1 MHSSRATFA
10 SCLAGVASLFLVQ
23 VAWANI
29 APRFWGDAT
38 SEPWGLK
45 DVAITQERLTIDLR
59 PLAGANPA
67 QVEVIYDLN
76 NAGASRHLD
85 LLFVSGEVGVRDFEA
100 HLGGQPLPTRPLPAD
115 EASRLWKKAPSSWR
129 PPQEAPGIELEK
141 TFYLVSTWSTPPELV
156 AFSLDLPPGPSTLHV
171 RYKARA
177 CGAGERPTVTWQ
189 FPYVLAPARE
199 WGTFGRLD
207 VVVHVPDG
215 WEARST
221 PALRRERD
229 TLRGSFNEV
238 PADALL
244 LATGAP
250 VPVGYYWA
258 TGLALAL
265 WGGVL
270 VGGPLMCW
278 WAGRRLGR
286 ARACAGAPGG
296 EAKGQAAR
304 CGLLLGFFPAL
315 LWGALIYAS
324 VPVSMAIIKAPLH
337 GQERPS
343 AEEPFFAGPC
353 LNYFIIP
360 AAVLF
365 GVTLTLGSAGRAT
378 RRHSTDPPTA
388 A

>member
-1 MHSSRATFA
+1 
-10 SCLAGVASLFLVQ
+10 LAGIASLVLVPA
-23 VAWANI
+23 AWANI
-29 APRFWGDAT
+29 SPRFWGDAT

-45 DVAITQERLTIDLR
+45 DVAITQELLTIDLR
-59 PLAGANPA
+59 PLADAHPVR
-67 QVEVIYDLN
+67 VEVTYDLC
-76 NAGASRHLD
+76 NAGPSKHLD
-85 LLFVSGEVGVRDFEA
+85 LLFVSGEVGVSDFEA

-115 EASRLWKKAPSSWR
+115 EASRLWKKAPPSWR

-141 TFYLVSTWSTPPELV
+141 TYYLLSTWATPPELV

-199 WGTFGRLD
+199 WGAFGWLD
-207 VVVHVPDG
+207 VVVQVPGG

-221 PALRRERD
+221 PALGREGD
-229 TLRGSFNEV
+229 TLRGGFNEV

-265 WGGVL
+265 WVAAL

-278 WAGRRLGR
+278 WAGRRLGH
-286 ARACAGAPGG
+286 ARAFARAPRGG
-296 EAKGQAAR
+296 TAGQAAR
-304 CGLLLGFFPAL
+304 RGILLGFFPAL

-324 VPVSMAIIKAPLH
+324 VPVFVGIIKATLH
-337 GQERPS
+337 GQESPS
-343 AEEPFFAGPC
+343 IGEPSFAGPC

-360 AAVLF
+360 AAVLL
-365 GVTLTLGSAGRAT
+365 GVTLTLGSAGRAAC
-378 RRHSTDPPTA
+378 RHSTHPRSTA
-388 A
+388 